1 MSPFLHDA
9 GGILETAASDENNSP
24 CEIAILVGESGCLRI
39 VDAEG
44 WNIAALQ
51 QAYSASKAFTVRRT
65 LSSVTVEAR
74 NGPDQIALRR
84 NLGKD
89 SLSAFGG
96 IPAHLLYPA
105 HRLLA

>member
-1 MSPFLHDA
+1 VSPFLHDA
-9 GGILETAASDENNSP
+9 GGILETAVSGENNSP
-24 CEIAILVGESGCLRI
+24 CEIAILVGENGGLRI

-74 NGPDQIALRR
+74 NGADQIALRR

-89 SLSAFGG
+89 ALSAFGG